1 MDLFLVI
8 TLILTLIVFGVD
20 ASRKRNQFLNN
31 QEDKWKNIF
40 S

>member
-20 ASRKRNQFLNN
+20 ASQKRRQYLNE
-31 QEDKWKNIF
+31 QE

>member
-20 ASRKRNQFLNN
+20 ASQKRRQYLNK
-31 QEDKWKNIF
+31 QEI
-40 S
+40 

>member
-8 TLILTLIVFGVD
+8 TLLLTLIVFGVD
-20 ASRKRNQFLNN
+20 ASQKRRQYLNE
-31 QEDKWKNIF
+31 QG

>member
-1 MDLFLVI
+1 MDLFIMI

-20 ASRKRNQFLNN
+20 ASQKRRQYLNE
-31 QEDKWKNIF
+31 QE

>member
-20 ASRKRNQFLNN
+20 ASQKRRQYLNA
-31 QEDKWKNIF
+31 QG

>member
-1 MDLFLVI
+1 MDVIFLVI

-20 ASRKRNQFLNN
+20 ASQKRHQYLNE
-31 QEDKWKNIF
+31 QE

>member
-8 TLILTLIVFGVD
+8 TLMITLIVFGVD
-20 ASRKRNQFLNN
+20 ASQKRRQYLNE
-31 QEDKWKNIF
+31 QE

>member
-1 MDLFLVI
+1 MDLFLMI

-20 ASRKRNQFLNN
+20 ASQKRRQYLNE
-31 QEDKWKNIF
+31 QE

>member
-8 TLILTLIVFGVD
+8 TLMLTLIVFGVD
-20 ASRKRNQFLNN
+20 ASQKRHQYLNE
-31 QEDKWKNIF
+31 QE

>member
-8 TLILTLIVFGVD
+8 TLMLTLIVFGVD
-20 ASRKRNQFLNN
+20 ASQKRRQYLNE
-31 QEDKWKNIF
+31 QE

>member
-8 TLILTLIVFGVD
+8 TLMLTLIVFGVD
-20 ASRKRNQFLNN
+20 ASQKRRQYLNK
-31 QEDKWKNIF
+31 QE

>member
-1 MDLFLVI
+1 MELFLVI

-20 ASRKRNQFLNN
+20 ASQKRRQYLNK
-31 QEDKWKNIF
+31 QE

>member
-8 TLILTLIVFGVD
+8 MLILTLIVFGVD
-20 ASRKRNQFLNN
+20 ASQKRSQYLNE
-31 QEDKWKNIF
+31 QA

>member
-20 ASRKRNQFLNN
+20 ASQKRRQYLNK
-31 QEDKWKNIF
+31 QE

>member
-8 TLILTLIVFGVD
+8 TLMLTLIVFGVD
-20 ASRKRNQFLNN
+20 ASQKRHQYLNK
-31 QEDKWKNIF
+31 QG